1 MDSCRICKTVET
13 FSPSEND
20 QQKWYLGGLW
30 MLDENLHL
38 MENGAENILKSYEQ
52 DQKYSLQ
59 KNVVIFKC
67 VFDDVL
73 GFFLN
78 KELFR
83 NQSPSQWESLI
94 HLIDTQI

>member
-1 MDSCRICKTVET
+1 
-13 FSPSEND
+13 
-20 QQKWYLGGLW
+20 

-38 MENGAENILKSYEQ
+38 MENGAENILKSYEE

-83 NQSPSQWESLI
+83 NKKKKKEI
-94 HLIDTQI
+94 HIYTYVCV